1 MTGIDGR
8 RANGPR
14 AVRVDFLITVKLL
27 FHRPGGLSADTRPA
41 AGPQLFSTVQAA
53 THMTPPPPR
62 VTQQSESVGTE
73 VREAARY
80 VACILLMWVLI
91 DFCVDTTVI

>member
-1 MTGIDGR
+1 MTGIDER

-53 THMTPPPPR
+53 THMTPRPPCDAI
-62 VTQQSESVGTE
+62 
-73 VREAARY
+73 VRISWE
-80 VACILLMWVLI
+80 
-91 DFCVDTTVI
+91 